1 MFYFN
6 LQANSASI
14 WEKIAEWY
22 PSSLIN
28 EVLSFFKERYF
39 TVTFPGYENISLGA
53 NANESAEM
61 LVVAF
66 MIAMILAA
74 GVSAFSRTRLSKFVR
89 IFLRESVHTPEEG
102 RTLMELGAF
111 RDTTIRR
118 ELSRGVNLRR
128 VIRCREE
135 EEHLRLQAERR
146 AAHEEANRD
155 NPNAPAFEEE
165 PFRMDFLTAH
175 FYIPEELRY
184 RADVRYT
191 LRGTGWIPFLLTAVA
206 IVVLSSLACFFLPDI
221 LQLIDNIISMTK
233 PS

>member
-6 LQANSASI
+6 LQANSAGL
-14 WEKIAEWY
+14 WEKIATWY
-22 PSSLIN
+22 QKSLIN
-28 EVLSFFKERYF
+28 EVLTFLKERYF

-53 NANESAEM
+53 DAAANAEM
-61 LVVAF
+61 LVLAF
-66 MIAMILAA
+66 AIGMILAA
-74 GVSAFSRTRLSKFVR
+74 GISAFSRTRLSKFVR
-89 IFLRESVHTPEEG
+89 IFLREEIHSPEAAK
-102 RTLMELGAF
+102 TLMELGAF
-111 RDTTIRR
+111 RDTTLRR

-135 EEHLRLQAERR
+135 EEHQLLQAERR
-146 AAHEEANRD
+146 AAHEEAHRND
-155 NPNAPAFEEE
+155 PNAPAFVEE

-191 LRGTGWIPFLLTAVA
+191 VRGTGWVPFLITAAA
-206 IVVLSSLACFFLPDI
+206 IIVLSALACIFLPDI
-221 LQLIDNIISMTK
+221 LQLVDNIISMTT